1 LIGRSDTRQSVRDT
15 NARVRC
21 HGATAVSHAGRR
33 SPLQLNLKEPD
44 GSMAAA
50 AEVYRRVLKAVQ
62 KHVGRGATKQR
73 FLDFGAAEFR
83 APVGTEADARARLRL
98 AGDYA
103 YLLTS
108 VHHHKVLEID
118 PVCKF

>member
-1 LIGRSDTRQSVRDT
+1 
-15 NARVRC
+15 
-21 HGATAVSHAGRR
+21 
-33 SPLQLNLKEPD
+33 
-44 GSMAAA
+44 MAAA
-50 AEVYRRVLKAVQ
+50 AEVYRRLLKAVQ

-83 APVGTEADARARLRL
+83 APAGTEAGARARLRL

-108 VHHHKVLEID
+108 VHHHKDLLLSYNIAVDRSDETKKILNKSAASVGLQLPD
-118 PVCKF
+118 VYKP

>member
-1 LIGRSDTRQSVRDT
+1 
-15 NARVRC
+15 
-21 HGATAVSHAGRR
+21 
-33 SPLQLNLKEPD
+33 
-44 GSMAAA
+44 MAAA
-50 AEVYRRVLKAVQ
+50 AEVYRRLLKAVQ

-83 APVGTEADARARLRL
+83 APAGTEAGARARLRL

-108 VHHHKVLEID
+108 VHHHKVLEIVPMLSMYALSHEGGNVFD
-118 PVCKF
+118 EMPRRGRVT